1 MSFPL
6 TRGIN
11 LKSRDDLK
19 SVKIILSTGF
29 LPTRLMPKRQG
40 VFFWDPFLNVRPKL
54 KRWPLSGLWIF
65 NKLWINPKL
74 QVPGSVLPES
84 TLDQIFPSV
93 KLCQDAFD
101 PLRRDSWPRKRDK
114 SREKGEDTWVRA
126 AQCEKCRN
134 VGTTQFLWAATKTDG
149 QTDGPIKSSARGPRG
164 PKKTKQRKLCSYAN
178 KQKNLHFI
186 IASHLY
192 SVLLLLINAKK
203 KH

>member
-1 MSFPL
+1 MEETPEKKTAFLLGFTHPAQIWFWHFLIL
-6 TRGIN
+6 TKLRAGG
-11 LKSRDDLK
+11 K
-19 SVKIILSTGF
+19 GG
-29 LPTRLMPKRQG
+29 RLIWVMPKRQG

-134 VGTTQFLWAATKTDG
+134 VGTTQSEEVHPCPPPSLDTLYKTRANC
-149 QTDGPIKSSARGPRG
+149 S
-164 PKKTKQRKLCSYAN
+164 RK
-178 KQKNLHFI
+178 
-186 IASHLY
+186 
-192 SVLLLLINAKK
+192 VR
-203 KH
+203 